1 MNMQRIL
8 ATALVTLY
16 FLLNISCLLEIQGR
30 PDYCELTSRT
40 YQEYAYQGDDFS
52 VGKAH
57 SIQLQKIIAAVS
69 LSQFL
74 FTFIAYSMM
83 TSQVS
88 RNSTKPN
95 NRYINIRSPSIRDC

>member
-1 MNMQRIL
+1 MQRIL

-74 FTFIAYSMM
+74 FMFMFIAYSMM
-83 TSQVS
+83 TSQIS